1 MRNIYILTFQN
12 ALNFGAV
19 FQCTALY
26 RTVSRIG
33 NCSVLDYRCRKIED
47 SYRLFSVKYPLR
59 KNIYGML
66 AAPVIWKKRAL
77 FDEYLE
83 KNIRRSKTYR
93 NPDELKKEKWNAE
106 DVFIC
111 GSDQI
116 WNTELTGFD
125 KTYFLDFAKNN
136 KKISF
141 AASTGK
147 HIDKNEVAFFRD
159 MLADFNAISVR
170 EKTLKNE
177 LEAIGVACR
186 QLLDPVY
193 LMSRT
198 EWLEISS
205 PVDIQEGSFVLIF
218 LLQKSQKL
226 LEAAVRYAKERG
238 LIPLVITNMARNRIK
253 GVKYITKCSPS
264 QFLSYLDKADS
275 VFTNSFHG
283 ISLSIIFN
291 KNFYFEYLG
300 NEHKTNSRIQDIIE
314 FFGLQRQNI
323 TRSDYST
330 SIGYSQINLQIQAER
345 EKAIGFLH
353 ENVQ

>member
-26 RTVSRIG
+26 RTVSGFG

-59 KNIYGML
+59 KNVYGL
-66 AAPVIWKKRAL
+66 LVAPVIRKKRAL
-77 FDEYLE
+77 FDEYL
-83 KNIRRSKTYR
+83 KNNIRRSKTYW
-93 NPDELKKEKWNAE
+93 NSDELKKENWNA
-106 DVFIC
+106 DDIFIC

-125 KTYFLDFAKNN
+125 KTYFLDFAGNN
-136 KKISF
+136 RKISF
-141 AASTGK
+141 AASAGK
-147 HIDKNEVAFFRD
+147 NIDKNEIAFFRD
-159 MLADFNAISVR
+159 MLADFDAISVR

-177 LEAIGVACR
+177 LEAIGVTCR

-193 LMSRT
+193 LMSGT
-198 EWLEISS
+198 EWLGISA
-205 PVDIQEGSFVLIF
+205 PVDMRRNSYVLIF

-226 LEAAVRYAKERG
+226 LEAAVKYAKERS

-253 GVKYITKCSPS
+253 GVKYITECSPS

-291 KNFYFEYLG
+291 KDFYFEYLG
-300 NEHKTNSRIQDIIE
+300 NEHKTNSRIRDIIE
-314 FFGLQRQNI
+314 LFGLQRQNI
-323 TRSDYST
+323 TLADYSAG
-330 SIGYSQINLQIQAER
+330 IGYSQINLRIQDER
-345 EKAIGFLH
+345 EKAIRFLH
-353 ENVQ
+353 ENMK